1 MARLARNL
9 SIHSIGPY
17 PLVQG
22 KARPPG
28 FRMAFT
34 ALLATVLVLAA
45 GCARTPPEQA
55 LREAVAAMAEA
66 AEARDSDALAS
77 HLADDFAGPEGMD
90 RERLRRYL
98 AVIWL
103 RNREVGVTLGPLD
116 VELMGDRARVDFT
129 AATRGGEGFLP
140 DSARVYQVETGWRLE
155 GGEWKLISA
164 DWR

>member
-1 MARLARNL
+1 L
-9 SIHSIGPY
+9 SIRSIGAY
-17 PLVQG
+17 PSGQG
-22 KARPPG
+22 KAARGG
-28 FRMAFT
+28 FRAAFT
-34 ALLATVLVLAA
+34 ALVLLAVALAA

-66 AEARDSDALAS
+66 AEARDSEALAS
-77 HLADDFAGPEGMD
+77 HLADDFAGPDGMD

-98 AVIWL
+98 ALVWL

-116 VELMGDRARVDFT
+116 VELMGDWARVGFT
-129 AATRGGEGFLP
+129 AATRGGEGLLP
-140 DSARVYQVETGWRLE
+140 DSARIYQVETGWRLE